1 MASDGVHR
9 LGVDIGGTFVDAVL
23 IDDSSGACQIWK
35 TPSNP
40 AAPAQAIVSVV
51 LEAMARV
58 PAGAIALF
66 IHGSTIATNA
76 FLERKGARVGLITT
90 RGFRDVIEI
99 GRQVRYEHIYDW
111 YFRKPAPLVPR
122 ALVQEV
128 TERMTA
134 AGTVHVPLDIA
145 DVERAAEAL
154 LADDVQAIAVALLH
168 AYRAPDH
175 ERRIAEAIRA
185 RYPHVPVVLSSE
197 CSPEFREYERTSTT
211 VISAYVSPAVG
222 GYLHEL
228 SAALAERR
236 FDAKPLVML
245 SHGGVADVESAAAQ
259 PVRMLLSGPSAGV
272 VGGRHFAALAGFE
285 SCINFDMG
293 GTSTDISLVHRGEA
307 SVSHE
312 VRMGG
317 YPIRTTMVDIHTIGA
332 GGGSVAVTD
341 AGRTLRV
348 GPESAGA
355 VPGPA
360 CYGRGG
366 TLATVSDA
374 NAVLGLLSP
383 DNFLGGRM
391 RLDLALAERAIGQV
405 ATDLALSP
413 DEAAAGIFT
422 VVNANM
428 TDATRAISLQRGYD
442 PRDFALVAFG
452 GAGPIHACH
461 VARELDIPHVVVPYL
476 ASLCSAYGMLI
487 SDLRQEAVKTLLA
500 RFGDADIDAVAA
512 TYEALEAN
520 ARAALASSGGAGR
533 SVTARRVA
541 DMRYVGQSYEIEV
554 PIEAGPL
561 TAESLAAIRAAFEA
575 KHRRVYGHSD
585 PHEPIVWV
593 NLRVIVSCP
602 PSPQGHPAYAHA
614 PRRGATAAPLKAPRP
629 VYMPELGRRIE
640 CPIYDGEALAA
651 GFAAAGPAIV
661 EYDNHSAVVPAGA
674 AFRVDRHG
682 SLIVT
687 LEGA

>member
-1 MASDGVHR
+1 MNVSGTFR

-23 IDDSSGACQIWK
+23 IDDASGACQIWK
-35 TPSNP
+35 TPSRP
-40 AAPAQAIVSVV
+40 EAPAEAILAVIS
-51 LEAMARV
+51 EATTRA

-76 FLERKGARVGLITT
+76 FLERKGAKVGLITT

-111 YFRKPAPLVPR
+111 YFQKPDPIVPR
-122 ALVQEV
+122 ALVKEV
-128 TERMTA
+128 SERMTA
-134 AGTVHVPLDIA
+134 TGDVHRPLDMD
-145 DVERAAEAL
+145 DVERVTDELLEAG
-154 LADDVQAIAVALLH
+154 VQAIAVSLLH

-175 ERRIAEAIRA
+175 ERRIAESIRS
-185 RYPHVPVVLSSE
+185 RHPVLPVVLSSD

-211 VISAYVSPAVG
+211 VISAYVSPPVG
-222 GYLHEL
+222 GYLREL
-228 SAALAERR
+228 DAALVERR

-245 SHGGVADVESAAAQ
+245 SHGGVVDVATAAAQ
-259 PVRMLLSGPSAGV
+259 PIRMLLSGPSAGV
-272 VGGRHFAALAGFE
+272 VGGRYFADLAGFE

-293 GTSTDISLVHRGEA
+293 GTSTDISLVHRGEV

-317 YPIRTTMVDIHTIGA
+317 YPIRTSMVDIHTIGA
-332 GGGSVAVTD
+332 GGGSIAEVDEGD
-341 AGRTLRV
+341 ALRV
-348 GPESAGA
+348 GPASAGA

-383 DNFLGGRM
+383 SNFLGGRM
-391 RLDLALAERAIGQV
+391 RLDTARAEAAVKQV
-405 ATDLALSP
+405 ADALGLSV
-413 DEAAAGIFT
+413 DTAAAGIFT

-452 GAGPIHACH
+452 GAGPIHACY
-461 VARELDIPHVVVPYL
+461 VARELGVPKVVVPYL

-487 SDLRQEAVKTLLA
+487 SDLRQEAVRTLLVPFA
-500 RFGDADIDAVAA
+500 LDNVDLVAA
-512 TYEALEAN
+512 TFRELESAARTAL
-520 ARAALASSGGAGR
+520 RASGGITQ
-533 SVTARRVA
+533 TASIRWVA

-554 PIEAGPL
+554 AIESDLL
-561 TAESLAAIRAAFEA
+561 TAAGLQSIRTAFET

-585 PHEPIVWV
+585 ATEPIEWV
-593 NLRVIVSCP
+593 NLRAVASCP
-602 PSPQGHPAYAHA
+602 PSAHGHPAYGYA
-614 PRRGATAAPLKAPRP
+614 PRRQQAAPIKERRS
-629 VYMPELGRRIE
+629 VFMPDIGARID
-640 CPIYDGEALAA
+640 CPIFDGEGLAA
-651 GFAAAGPAIV
+651 GFAATGPAIV
-661 EYDNHSAVVPAGA
+661 EYDNHSAVIPGGSR
-674 AFRVDRHG
+674 FHVDPHG
-682 SLIVT
+682 SLVIS
-687 LEGA
+687 LEPR